1 LFEDETHQDAP
12 QEARP
17 VNETLPCVPAAV
29 CVAEEMGA
37 VLGSGAVLQ
46 RKMPQSQEGWLNH
59 DYVGNPNNGPDFT
72 TGIAATDPKIAP
84 TNR

>member
-1 LFEDETHQDAP
+1 
-12 QEARP
+12 
-17 VNETLPCVPAAV
+17 
-29 CVAEEMGA
+29 

-46 RKMPQSQEGWLNH
+46 RKMPQSQGCWLNH
-59 DYVGNPNNGPDFT
+59 DYVGHSNNGPDCI